1 MRRLGNRKRTTQK
14 RSASGAPAVSSSARP
29 GQSRLSADN
38 PNPSNPSSGVGTQDG
53 DEPPVGAAK
62 SAGKSRWR
70 AGGLLLVAGFLI
82 LLAFAVDAPAEVCQV
97 FARKSLSRFD
107 YDSAE
112 TWLRRATYVS
122 SRNPTTELLA
132 ARVCR
137 RQGRLDEMT
146 QHLSRALLVGGD
158 AKLIELEESLALAQ
172 TGGLAAVE
180 QELVTALKE
189 GWGDTDEI
197 SDAYANGLAA
207 NSRFGPAA
215 TVLDAWRTDYPND
228 PRPDYRLGR
237 LHEYLERWEEAE
249 AAYRKSIARNPEYFP
264 AHYRLGRVLFNGRR
278 IEEAEAA
285 FSACLEMPSPQAA
298 EVQVAMCARA
308 LGDLERARELL
319 RQVVRQ
325 ERSAITASYQAVEEN
340 PEHFE
345 AAAQLGDIESELGN
359 FQEAL
364 HWLELALA
372 ENPRDLTA
380 RYSLAVTLR
389 ELGRGDEAEIEF
401 ERIQVARTALERANP
416 LRDRIAG
423 QPDDLAARLELGE
436 LLMEHESQRMARF
449 WLQSIL
455 TYDPDH
461 AAAHAALA
469 KHYRQLSERSPQYVP
484 LATYHERISALAA
497 QSRP

>member
-1 MRRLGNRKRTTQK
+1 MRRLGNRKRTSRN
-14 RSASGAPAVSSSARP
+14 RSASGARSVPSSGGP
-29 GQSRLSADN
+29 GQSILSVDN
-38 PNPSNPSSGVGTQDG
+38 PSQSNPSSGVGVQDG
-53 DEPPVGAAK
+53 DERKFGTAK

-70 AGGLLLVAGFLI
+70 AGGLLLVAGSLI

-112 TWLRRATYVS
+112 TWLRRAAYVS

-207 NSRFGPAA
+207 NSQFGRAA
-215 TVLDAWRTDYPND
+215 TVLDAWRIDHPND

-237 LHEYLERWEEAE
+237 LHEYLELWKEAE
-249 AAYRKSIARNPEYFP
+249 AAYRKSISRNPKYFP

-308 LGDLERARELL
+308 LGDLDRARELL

-325 ERSAITASYQAVEEN
+325 ERAAITASYQAVEEN

-359 FQEAL
+359 LQEAL

-389 ELGRGDEAEIEF
+389 ELGRGDEAESEF

-461 AAAHAALA
+461 ATAHAALA
-469 KHYRQLSERSPQYVP
+469 KHYRQLSERSPQYAP

-497 QSRP
+497 QSPP

>member
-1 MRRLGNRKRTTQK
+1 MRRLGKRKRSSTSSGT
-14 RSASGAPAVSSSARP
+14 ASSVLGNVAALPTYDSDGRMSVAAKPV
-29 GQSRLSADN
+29 GQSRWR
-38 PNPSNPSSGVGTQDG
+38 VGWLLLL
-53 DEPPVGAAK
+53 
-62 SAGKSRWR
+62 AG
-70 AGGLLLVAGFLI
+70 LMLLVA
-82 LLAFAVDAPAEVCQV
+82 FAMDVPAEICQV
-97 FARKSLSRFD
+97 FAKKSLARFD
-107 YDSAE
+107 YESAE
-112 TWLRRATYVS
+112 SWLRRAAVVS

-137 RQGRLDEMT
+137 RQGRLDEMSR
-146 QHLSRALLVGGD
+146 HLSRALLVGGD
-158 AKLIELEESLALAQ
+158 ARLIDLEDSLALAQ

-180 QELVTALKE
+180 QKLVTALKD

-207 NSRFGPAA
+207 NSQFGPAA
-215 TVLDAWRTDYPND
+215 SVLDAWRQDYPDD

-237 LHEYLERWEEAE
+237 LHEYLERWDEAE
-249 AAYRKSIARNPEYFP
+249 ASYKQSIARNPKYFP

-285 FSACLEMPSPQAA
+285 FSACLAMPRPQAA

-308 LGDLERARELL
+308 LGDLERARGLL
-319 RQVVRQ
+319 RQVVQ
-325 ERSAITASYQAVEEN
+325 QDRSTITASYLALEEN

-345 AAAQLGDIESELGN
+345 AAALLGDIESELGN
-359 FQEAL
+359 DAEAL
-364 HWLELALA
+364 KWLELALA

-389 ELGRGDEAEIEF
+389 ELGRVDEAEREF
-401 ERIQVARTALERANP
+401 DRVRVARTALERANP
-416 LRDRIAG
+416 LRDRIAS

-461 AAAHAALA
+461 PAAHAALA
-469 KHYRQLSERSPQYVP
+469 KHYRELSRRAPQYAP
-484 LATYHERISALAA
+484 LAAHHERAGGFATPS
-497 QSRP
+497 SP

>member
-1 MRRLGNRKRTTQK
+1 MRRLGKRKRTSANSPTDGAVRGHGSGGSQLTSDE
-14 RSASGAPAVSSSARP
+14 RSV
-29 GQSRLSADN
+29 
-38 PNPSNPSSGVGTQDG
+38 V
-53 DEPPVGAAK
+53 AAK
-62 SAGKSRWR
+62 SVGKSRWR
-70 AGGLLLVAGFLI
+70 AGWLLLIAGLMLLVA
-82 LLAFAVDAPAEVCQV
+82 FAMDVPAEVCQV
-97 FARKSLSRFD
+97 FAKKSLARFD

-112 TWLRRATYVS
+112 TWLGRAAVVS
-122 SRNPTTELLA
+122 SRNPTTELLS

-146 QHLSRALLVGGD
+146 SRLSRALLVGGD

-180 QELVTALKE
+180 PKLVMALKE

-207 NSRFGPAA
+207 NSQFGQAA
-215 TVLDAWRTDYPND
+215 TVLDAWRKDYPRD

-237 LHEYLERWEEAE
+237 LHEYLERWDEAE
-249 AAYRKSIARNPEYFP
+249 AAYRQSIARNPKYYP

-285 FSACLEMPSPQAA
+285 FSACLAMPRPQAA
-298 EVQVAMCARA
+298 EVQVALCARA
-308 LGDLERARELL
+308 LGDLDRARECL
-319 RQVVRQ
+319 RRVVGHD
-325 ERSAITASYQAVEEN
+325 RSEIAASYQTLEET

-359 FQEAL
+359 HEEAL
-364 HWLELALA
+364 KWLELALA

-389 ELGRGDEAEIEF
+389 ELGRVDEAESEF
-401 ERIQVARTALERANP
+401 ERIRVARTALERANP

-469 KHYRQLSERSPQYVP
+469 KHYRELSRRSPQYAP
-484 LATYHERISALAA
+484 LAAHHERVSGLAT
-497 QSRP
+497 PPPP

>member
-1 MRRLGNRKRTTQK
+1 MRRLGRRKRT
-14 RSASGAPAVSSSARP
+14 SASSPTDGAVRGYRTGGSQLTS
-29 GQSRLSADN
+29 
-38 PNPSNPSSGVGTQDG
+38 
-53 DEPPVGAAK
+53 DERSVVAAE

-70 AGGLLLVAGFLI
+70 AGWLLLIAGLM
-82 LLAFAVDAPAEVCQV
+82 LLVAFAVDAPAEVCQV

-112 TWLRRATYVS
+112 TWLRRAAYFS

-172 TGGLAAVE
+172 TGSLAAVE
-180 QELVTALKE
+180 HKLVTALKE

-207 NSRFGPAA
+207 NSQFGRAA
-215 TVLDAWRTDYPND
+215 TVLDAWRIDYPND

-237 LHEYLERWEEAE
+237 LHEYLERWDEAE
-249 AAYRKSIARNPEYFP
+249 AAYRKSISRNPEYFP
-264 AHYRLGRVLFNGRR
+264 AHYRLGRVLFNSRR

-285 FSACLEMPSPQAA
+285 FSACLEMSSPQAA
-298 EVQVAMCARA
+298 EVQVAICARA
-308 LGDLERARELL
+308 LGDFDRARELL
-319 RQVVRQ
+319 RQVVGHD
-325 ERSAITASYQAVEEN
+325 RSEIAASYQTVEET

-359 FQEAL
+359 HEEAL
-364 HWLELALA
+364 KWLELAL
-372 ENPRDLTA
+372 EQNPRDLTA

-389 ELGRGDEAEIEF
+389 ELGRGDEAEREF
-401 ERIQVARTALERANP
+401 ERFRVARAALERANP

-436 LLMEHESQRMARF
+436 LLLEHESQRMGRF

-455 TYDPDH
+455 TFDPDH
-461 AAAHAALA
+461 ADAHAALA
-469 KHYRQLSERSPQYVP
+469 KHYRELSRRSPQYAP
-484 LATYHERISALAA
+484 LAAHHERISGLAPP
-497 QSRP
+497 STP